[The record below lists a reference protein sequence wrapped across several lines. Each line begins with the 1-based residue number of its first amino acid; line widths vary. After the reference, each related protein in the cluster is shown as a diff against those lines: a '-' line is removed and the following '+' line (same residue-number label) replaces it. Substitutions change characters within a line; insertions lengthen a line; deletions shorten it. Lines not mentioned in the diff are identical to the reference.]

1 MQRKAQLL
9 KMIKEGHREFQPVD
23 GKPSSIQQFQV
34 DAKLLVSAEHERLL
48 GTLAI
53 LPDHDG
59 GVSNIVAV
67 AVNDGLT
74 HAGEQFLKKH
84 LGA

>member
-1 MQRKAQLL
+1 MQRKAELL
-9 KMIKEGHREFQPVD
+9 RMIKEGHREFQPVD

-34 DAKLLVSAEHERLL
+34 DAKLLVSADHERLL
-48 GTLAI
+48 GSVTI
-53 LPDHDG
+53 LRDPDG
-59 GVSNIVAV
+59 GVSNIVTV

>member
-9 KMIKEGHREFQPVD
+9 KMIKEGRREFQPVD
-23 GKPSSIQQFQV
+23 GKPSSIQQFQA
-34 DAKLLVSAEHERLL
+34 DAELLVSADHESLL
-48 GTLAI
+48 GSLTI
-53 LPDHDG
+53 LPDSDG

-74 HAGEQFLKKH
+74 HDGEQFLKKH